1 MFAKKQ
7 SIKSIKLGKRML
19 DPLHLTSL
27 ILIET
32 RDTSPD
38 FCTSTLTLVDLVSR
52 LVDFLLT
59 NQVPVYRNT
68 EVVILVTNN
77 STHYRNVISPEP
89 DNRTLSPSF

>member
-32 RDTSPD
+32 EIQA
-38 FCTSTLTLVDLVSR
+38 L
-52 LVDFLLT
+52 
-59 NQVPVYRNT
+59 
-68 EVVILVTNN
+68 
-77 STHYRNVISPEP
+77 ISV
-89 DNRTLSPSF
+89 LQH